1 MHFVLCGKILILS
14 LSLFGVLIMQQEQ
27 AYAARIV
34 HGHKSSWST
43 STTSTSQFTPTKPGK
58 NTTLTLY
65 FQRAEKQAIKDGS
78 ISVRDAGSACANL
91 NGTQLQQCV
100 FLYNKVFDET
110 CPKSP
115 EKCKE

>member
-1 MHFVLCGKILILS
+1 MLSRKILILL

-27 AYAARIV
+27 AYAAVIV
-34 HGHKSSWST
+34 HDHKPSLST
-43 STTSTSQFTPTKPGK
+43 STTSASQSTITTKPAN
-58 NTTLTLY
+58 NTTSTLY
-65 FQRAEKQAIKDGS
+65 QRAEEQAVKDGS

-91 NGTQLQQCV
+91 NGRLLQQCV
-100 FLYNKVFDET
+100 YLYNKVFDET